1 MNNLSVP
8 RRTIFLVEHVAEYG
22 MVVAAALLSVIIL
35 ATLTY
40 AWFLA

>member
-8 RRTIFLVEHVAEYG
+8 RRTIFLVEQVAEYG